1 MSELLPLQGIKVI
14 DLGQYIAGPG
24 AAMILLELGADVI
37 KIEPLSGDQ
46 SRHTGSYGDAI
57 VKTYNRSKK
66 SIAVDLKNPQ
76 GRDVAK
82 RLILS
87 SDVVIQNLRPGGAE
101 RLGLGAAEM
110 CKLHPRLIYASVS
123 GFGPDEM
130 SRGRVGFD
138 IAAQA
143 ESGLM
148 SVTGDPAGEPQKV
161 GVPIIDS
168 ATTHVVAQA
177 VLAALFQRERTG
189 RGMTIET
196 SLLEVALSLQAA
208 NFTDYLLRGVEP
220 QRTGNGQP
228 NNAPAAE
235 LVSTKDGAIVLSAY
249 AEDHWA
255 RFCRVFGRDDLIVD
269 QRFCTNEARVANR
282 AALRAALK
290 DILSGYTSD
299 ACVELL
305 TRNQIVAGVVRSY
318 GAARASSAVSASGIF
333 CRTAG
338 GGEAD
343 YETMGL
349 PYRFAGVPKRPT
361 RPLAAIGD
369 DGVEVLR
376 EAGFGEAETAD
387 LLKSGVVATP
397 RSLASLGDEFC
408 ET

>member
-1 MSELLPLQGIKVI
+1 MSEPLPLQGIKVI

-66 SIAVDLKNPQ
+66 SIAVDLKSPQ
-76 GRDVAK
+76 GHEVAK

-87 SDVVIQNLRPGGAE
+87 SDVVIQNLRPGGAD
-101 RLGLGAAEM
+101 RLGLGAAAM
-110 CKLHPRLIYASVS
+110 CDLNPRLIYASIS
-123 GFGPDEM
+123 GFGPDEN

-148 SVTGDPAGEPQKV
+148 SITGDAEGEPQKV

-189 RGMTIET
+189 RGMKIET
-196 SLLEVALSLQAA
+196 SLLEVALSLQAT

-220 QRTGNGQP
+220 RRTGNGQP

-235 LVSTKDGAIVLSAY
+235 LVPTKDGAIVLSAY

-255 RFCRVFGRDDLIVD
+255 RFCRVFGREDLVVD
-269 QRFCTNEARVANR
+269 PRFCTNEARVANR
-282 AALRAALK
+282 PALRAALK

-318 GAARASSAVSASGIF
+318 GAAMANSAVRASGIF
-333 CRTAG
+333 CRTTG
-338 GGEAD
+338 GGKAD

-349 PYRFAGVPKRPT
+349 AYRFPGVPKRPT
-361 RPLAAIGD
+361 RPLSAIGA
-369 DGVEVLR
+369 DGEEVLR
-376 EAGFGEAETAD
+376 EAGYREAELAE
-387 LLKSGVVATP
+387 LLKSGVVAAAT
-397 RSLASLGDEFC
+397 
-408 ET
+408 

>member
-1 MSELLPLQGIKVI
+1 MSEQLPLEGIKVI

-24 AAMILLELGADVI
+24 AAMILFELGAEVT

-66 SIAVDLKNPQ
+66 SIAVDLKSSQ
-76 GRDVAK
+76 GREVAK
-82 RLILS
+82 RLILA
-87 SDVVIQNLRPGGAE
+87 SDVLIQNLRPGGAD
-101 RLGLGAAEM
+101 RLGLGAEAM
-110 CKLHPRLIYASVS
+110 CELHPRLIYASVS
-123 GFGPDEM
+123 GFGPDEL

-148 SVTGDPAGEPQKV
+148 SVTGDPGGEPQKV

-189 RGMTIET
+189 RGMKIET

-220 QRTGNGQP
+220 LRTGNGQP

-249 AEDHWA
+249 AEDHWV

-269 QRFCTNEARVANR
+269 PRFCTNEARVANR
-282 AALRAALK
+282 AALRAALA

-318 GAARASSAVSASGIF
+318 GAARASSAVDASGIF
-333 CRTAG
+333 CRTTG
-338 GGEAD
+338 GGGTD

-349 PYRFAGVPKRPT
+349 AYRFPGVPKRPT
-361 RPLAAIGD
+361 RPLSAIGA
-369 DGVEVLR
+369 DGDEVLR
-376 EAGFGEAETAD
+376 EAGFHETEAAE

-397 RSLASLGDEFC
+397 R
-408 ET
+408 